1 MMVGYYGI
9 TDLLKES
16 VLEGFSSEMTTVK
29 MLITLAMALAISCYI
44 HLVYR
49 IVTKNTFYYK
59 NYGISMSVIAV
70 VTAGIILAMQSS
82 IVISLGMVGAL
93 SIVRFRTAIKDPID
107 LLFLFWSIGVGII
120 CGANLY
126 QLAIMLSVVVTCGII
141 LFSILPVIRENYL
154 LIIHTDMIDQEEKIL
169 AVLKNNVKRYKVRS
183 KNVTSDGL
191 DMIIEV
197 KLRSGENGVVSELR
211 EGISKDISVSL
222 LMHDGQVNS

>member
-1 MMVGYYGI
+1 MMAQGI
-9 TDLLKES
+9 TSLLKDAL
-16 VLEGFSSEMTTVK
+16 LEGFSAEITTVK
-29 MLITLAMALAISCYI
+29 MLITLAVALAISCYI

-126 QLAIMLSVVVTCGII
+126 QLAIMLSVIVTCGII

-154 LIIHTDMIDQEEKIL
+154 LIIHTGNIDQEEAIL
-169 AVLKNNVKRYKVRS
+169 AILKENVKRYKIRS
-183 KNVTSDGL
+183 KDVTSDGL

-197 KLRSGENGVVSELR
+197 KLKSGENQIVTELR
-211 EGISKDISVSL
+211 GRLSENL
-222 LMHDGQVNS
+222 T